1 MAKSGLGVTDFTEP
15 EAPSVSPRLLL
26 PGRAASVSRFQA
38 SAVLRWVGAGGAG
51 GAAEMATRARGGCGP
66 TPGLGGPARPCPH
79 RVSLGLALGPLR
91 ERMALAAPPSAADLE
106 LGDFRRE
113 AEQMLQATRALGCLR
128 RRPSPWS
135 HTGCSLEEL
144 TCAPQSLPS
153 LAGSAAGQARPPT
166 LPAAS
171 WRLWK
176 TVPTGEIRRLSR
188 ASCNLN

>member
-1 MAKSGLGVTDFTEP
+1 M
-15 EAPSVSPRLLL
+15 R
-26 PGRAASVSRFQA
+26 
-38 SAVLRWVGAGGAG
+38 RWVGAGGAG

-66 TPGLGGPARPCPH
+66 TPGLGGPACPCPH

-91 ERMALAAPPSAADLE
+91 ERMALAALPSAADLE
-106 LGDFRRE
+106 LARLSAGGRADATGDSG
-113 AEQMLQATRALGCLR
+113 LGVCLR

-135 HTGCSLEEL
+135 HTGCTLEEL
-144 TCAPQSLPS
+144 TRAPQSLPS

-188 ASCNLN
+188 ASCHLT